1 MDNFFA
7 GLDPSL
13 TGTGVI
19 VIDQD
24 KNILEQELI
33 STSSKDDIEKRFGY
47 IRKKLLF
54 IPKIVRLKS
63 VYIEGLSYGSK
74 GDAALQLGALHY
86 IIRMMLYDKKID
98 YKVIAPKTLKKF
110 HTGFGNTKKKDII
123 QKVDETLGVRFDDH
137 NIADAYGLARLALE
151 DFKNGRNI

>member
-7 GLDPSL
+7 GVDPSL

-24 KNILEQELI
+24 KNIIDQELI
-33 STSSKDDIEKRFGY
+33 STTNKDSIEKRLIY
-47 IRKKLLF
+47 IRRKLLF
-54 IPKIVRLKS
+54 IPKIIRLKS

-74 GDAALQLGALHY
+74 GDAALQLGALHF
-86 IIRMMLYDKKID
+86 IIRMMFYEKKLN
-98 YKVIAPKTLKKF
+98 YKIIAPKTLKKF
-110 HTGFGNTKKKDII
+110 HTGFGNTVKKDILE
-123 QKVDETLGVRFDDH
+123 KVDQTLGVRFDDH

-151 DFKNGRNI
+151 DFKNE